1 MGRHRIANRA
11 KASRLVKGRTTTRRR
26 DARELRHHDEIAAW
40 LGAGALAIGVGTA
53 LAAPA
58 VAYADTTH
66 HGGSAPTGSDPSGQ
80 KSGPTAA
87 GIKAAAAATTQSGR
101 APTGSGATNHP
112 LRLLTIGKGLG
123 PSPRVASTIKNMPAA
138 DTATTTHP
146 TPASDKQ
153 LPPAAAAGHSGTSG
167 PSNLPSTGIAMTPPP
182 TGSTSRLHPSVLS
195 AALPGKSP
203 LAAVSTPPITAP
215 VAPVSPWQPLI
226 NFIAN
231 TLVTFTG
238 MNPTTPTPAAGNLLQ
253 LVAYSAARW
262 LEDTFNPAGI
272 PQAGTP
278 TIGTPDTVTGTV
290 TGHVVFT
297 DAAGAPL
304 TYRASTDPS
313 QGTVTINSD
322 GVYTYTPTDAARL
335 GALSGGGAGAIRI
348 IAYNDVQSSA
358 IAVAVPVSPPTLA
371 NVTIPVGGGPQLLAL
386 NPSGGELVVSDT
398 TGNTVSVINT
408 HTRAVVATVPV
419 SQLPAGV
426 AVSPDGTVAYVA
438 SHDTVS
444 VVALANNT
452 VVATIPFNSLSPQFV
467 TVAPDGKTVWVDV
480 LPNSSAFDVA
490 AINSSTDTV
499 ASFHTVG
506 DGTGMFGMIALDPKG
521 CGGQG
526 CLYLPDVLH
535 AAVDVMNLGTDTTIA
550 SIGVGQHPS
559 GAALRPDDGRLYVTN
574 ISDNTVSVIN
584 TATNTV
590 IATLPVGKN
599 PTGVAVSPDGSVVY
613 VADAGS
619 NTVTAINTAT
629 NTVITTIPAGT
640 DPVDV
645 TVSPDGTQLYVADM
659 AGDTVSVISV

>member
-1 MGRHRIANRA
+1 MSRHRIANRA
-11 KASRLVKGRTTTRRR
+11 KASRLAQRRTTTGHR
-26 DARELRHHDEIAAW
+26 DARELRHHGEIAAW
-40 LGAGALAIGVGTA
+40 LGAGVLTLGVGTA
-53 LAAPA
+53 VAAPA

-66 HGGSAPTGSDPSGQ
+66 HSGSTPTGSDPSGP
-80 KSGPTAA
+80 KSGSTTGTRPLTMAR
-87 GIKAAAAATTQSGR
+87 GLGRLPRVAATT
-101 APTGSGATNHP
+101 
-112 LRLLTIGKGLG
+112 
-123 PSPRVASTIKNMPAA
+123 KNVPAA
-138 DTATTTHP
+138 DTSTTTQP
-146 TPASDKQ
+146 TPASEKR
-153 LPPAAAAGHSGTSG
+153 LTPAAAGGHPGTSG
-167 PSNLPSTGIAMTPPP
+167 PSNGPSTRTATTPPP
-182 TGSTSRLHPSVLS
+182 TGSTPRLHPTVLS
-195 AALPGKSP
+195 AAVPTTSP
-203 LAAVSTPPITAP
+203 LAAVSTPPVTAP
-215 VAPVSPWQPLI
+215 VASVSPWQPLI
-226 NFIAN
+226 NLIAN

-238 MNPTTPTPAAGNLLQ
+238 MNPTTPTPAAGNILQ

-278 TIGTPDTVTGTV
+278 TVGAPDTVTGTV

-335 GALSGGGAGAIRI
+335 GALGGGAGEIRI

-371 NVTIPVGGGPQLLAL
+371 NVTIPVSGGPQLLAL
-386 NPSGGELVVSDT
+386 NSSGGELVVSDT

-408 HTRAVVATVPV
+408 HTRAVVATIPV

-467 TVAPDGKTVWVDV
+467 TFTPDGKTVWVDV
-480 LPNSSAFDVA
+480 LPNSNAFNVA
-490 AINSSTDTV
+490 SINTSTDTIT
-499 ASFHTVG
+499 SFNTVG

-526 CLYLPDVLH
+526 CLYVPDVLH
-535 AAVDVMNLGTDTTIA
+535 AAVDVMSLGNKTTIA
-550 SIGVGQHPS
+550 SIGVGQHPG
-559 GAALRPDDGRLYVTN
+559 GAALSPDDGRLYVTN

-590 IATLPVGKN
+590 IATVPVGKN

-613 VADAGS
+613 VADALS

-629 NTVITTIPAGT
+629 NAVITTIPAGN
-640 DPVDV
+640 DPVGL
-645 TVSPDGTQLYVADM
+645 TISPDGTQLYVADM
-659 AGDTVSVISV
+659 AGNTVSVISV

>member
-1 MGRHRIANRA
+1 MGRHRITNRA
-11 KASRLVKGRTTTRRR
+11 KAARLAQRRATTAHH
-26 DARELRHHDEIAAW
+26 DARELRHRGEIAAW
-40 LGAGALAIGVGTA
+40 LGAGVLTLGVGTA

-58 VAYADTTH
+58 VACADTTH
-66 HGGSAPTGSDPSGQ
+66 HSGSAPTGSDPSGP
-80 KSGPTAA
+80 KSEPTPGT
-87 GIKAAAAATTQSGR
+87 GIKAATAVTSASGR
-101 APTGSGATNHP
+101 QPADSGGTNHTPRP
-112 LRLLTIGKGLG
+112 LSMAKGLG
-123 PSPRVASTIKNMPAA
+123 PSLRVASTTKNVPAA
-138 DTATTTHP
+138 AASTTTQP
-146 TPASDKQ
+146 TPASNK
-153 LPPAAAAGHSGTSG
+153 PVTPAAAAGHSGTSG
-167 PSNLPSTGIAMTPPP
+167 PSTGPSTGTAITPPP
-182 TGSTSRLHPSVLS
+182 TGSTSRLHPPVLS
-195 AALPGKSP
+195 AVVPTPSP
-203 LAAVSTPPITAP
+203 LAAVSTPPVT
-215 VAPVSPWQPLI
+215 APVSPWQPLI
-226 NFIAN
+226 NLIAN

-278 TIGTPDTVTGTV
+278 TVGAPDTVTGTV

-335 GALSGGGAGAIRI
+335 GALGGGGAGEIRI

-371 NVTIPVGGGPQLLAL
+371 NVTIPVSGGPQLLAL

-398 TGNTVSVINT
+398 TGNTVSIINT
-408 HTRAVVATVPV
+408 HTRAIVATIPV
-419 SQLPAGV
+419 SQLPGGV
-426 AVSPDGTVAYVA
+426 AISPDGSVAYVA

-467 TVAPDGKTVWVDV
+467 TFAPDGKTAWVDV
-480 LPNSSAFDVA
+480 LPNSSAFNVA
-490 AINSSTDTV
+490 AINTSTDTV
-499 ASFHTVG
+499 ASFDTIG

-526 CLYLPDVLH
+526 CLYVPDVLH
-535 AAVDVMNLGTDTTIA
+535 AAVDVMNLGNKSTIA
-550 SIGVGQHPS
+550 SIGVGQHPG
-559 GAALRPDDGRLYVTN
+559 GAALSPDDGRLYITN

-584 TATNTV
+584 TVTNTV
-590 IATLPVGKN
+590 IATVPVGKN

-613 VADAGS
+613 VADASS

-629 NTVITTIPAGT
+629 NTVINTIPAGN
-640 DPVDV
+640 DPVGL
-645 TVSPDGTQLYVADM
+645 TISPDGTQLYVADM
-659 AGDTVSVISV
+659 AGNTVSVISV